1 MQMIE
6 PTSYL
11 YEPILYC
18 LGLSYEYDYY
28 VVTDSHTAVLSS
40 VDSKTEMF
48 LFKTAPDMV
57 THTDTNPSASV
68 TA

>member
-1 MQMIE
+1 M
-6 PTSYL
+6 
-11 YEPILYC
+11 YC